1 MPIQMSKRPTCL
13 LDTGPWVTPGAGP
26 KLNAQCPDDPQEGT
40 MSVASLVTMVLIL
53 AFVVTISRLV
63 GLADRLAR
71 VIERHD
77 KQE

>member
-1 MPIQMSKRPTCL
+1 
-13 LDTGPWVTPGAGP
+13 
-26 KLNAQCPDDPQEGT
+26 

-77 KQE
+77 KRE